1 VKALAELDAR
11 GVRAVLLDIDET
23 LTTAG
28 KLTAGAYAALDRL
41 HAADKIVVPVTGRP
55 AGWCDHIARM
65 WPVDAVVGENGAFYF
80 FYADGK
86 LGKRFIDDDATRTQK
101 RNKLEAIAK
110 RILAEVPGCALAADQ
125 PYRET
130 DLAIDYCE
138 DVAPL
143 PMDAAEK
150 IASLMKEAG
159 LSAKIS
165 SIHVNGW
172 FGGYDKLSTSRI
184 LFDERFG
191 IDLDRSNREFL
202 FVGDSPNDAPMFAY
216 FENSVGVA
224 NVRRFEGRLKAEPK
238 YVTRAAA
245 GEGFGEVVGHLLRGW
260 SNDGDA

>member
-1 VKALAELDAR
+1 
-11 GVRAVLLDIDET
+11 
-23 LTTAG
+23 
-28 KLTAGAYAALDRL
+28 
-41 HAADKIVVPVTGRP
+41 
-55 AGWCDHIARM
+55 M